1 MRFLCG
7 FMMGMVVGARTG
19 RPFVVFGATG
29 QTGQHFV
36 LLALRAGHQVR
47 ALARNPAKLVS
58 DDPHLTVHQGSITD
72 VLDLDEMLQGADFV
86 VSMLGDAALQKTT
99 KINTAFVRNLI
110 PAMRRQGV
118 KRFLYQ
124 AGGLSARPGQRLS
137 PTLWTIRNTVARKY
151 IGQHEDNES
160 VMQYLTDSAGD
171 IEWMVHRAGIG
182 SNGPSKGVLQ
192 RSASGISI
200 ATFQD
205 CAAYNYR
212 TLTDSAAIHT
222 CDFSHFR
229 KGLTAIRGGRS
240 VNPPEPWRGLLD
252 HADAC

>member
-1 MRFLCG
+1 MNQQK
-7 FMMGMVVGARTG
+7 T
-19 RPFVVFGATG
+19 FVVFGATG

-36 LLALRAGHQVR
+36 SLALREGHQVR

-58 DDPHLTVHQGSITD
+58 DDPQLTVHQGSVTET
-72 VLDLDEMLQGADFV
+72 LDLDELLQGADFV
-86 VSMLGDAALQKTT
+86 ISMLGDAALQRNAE
-99 KINTAFVRNLI
+99 INTAFVRELV

-137 PTLWTIRNTVARKY
+137 PVFWTLRNTVARGY
-151 IGQHEDNES
+151 IGQHKDNEA
-160 VMQYLTDSAGD
+160 VMRYLTDSAD
-171 IEWMVHRAGIG
+171 DLEWMVHRAGIG

-192 RSASGISI
+192 RSGSDFSI

-212 TLTDSAAIHT
+212 LLADPAAIHT
-222 CDFSHFR
+222 CDFSHYQ
-229 KGLTAIRGGRS
+229 KGQAARI
-240 VNPPEPWRGLLD
+240 
-252 HADAC
+252 